1 MFGPLP
7 TLHKLA
13 LVIAALVVGAGI
25 GLWVGVMPE
34 IPLNV
39 RVGLL
44 TGTGLGIAAAFA
56 LVHDFHQRQ
65 SRPAR
70 ARRRLP

>member
-7 TLHKLA
+7 TLHKIA
-13 LVIAALVVGAGI
+13 LVLGALVVCAGI

-34 IPLNV
+34 IALNV

-44 TGTGLGIAAAFA
+44 SGTAVGVAAAFA
-56 LVHDFHQRQ
+56 LVHDFHEQR

-70 ARRRLP
+70 VRRRLH

>member
-7 TLHKLA
+7 TLHKFA

-25 GLWVGVMPE
+25 GLWFGVVPE

-44 TGTGLGIAAAFA
+44 TGTGVGVAAAFV
-56 LVHDFHQRQ
+56 LVHDFHERQ
-65 SRPAR
+65 TRPAR
-70 ARRRLP
+70 VRRRLP

>member
-7 TLHKLA
+7 TLHKFA
-13 LVIAALVVGAGI
+13 LVIAALVVCAGL
-25 GLWVGVMPE
+25 GLWMGVMPQM
-34 IPLNV
+34 PLNV

-44 TGTGLGIAAAFA
+44 AGTAVGVAAAFA
-56 LVHDFHQRQ
+56 LVHDSHERQ
-65 SRPAR
+65 TRTAR

>member
-7 TLHKLA
+7 TLHKIALA
-13 LVIAALVVGAGI
+13 VAALIVCTGI

-44 TGTGLGIAAAFA
+44 TGTGVGVAAAFA
-56 LVHDFHQRQ
+56 LVHDFHERQ

-70 ARRRLP
+70 ARRRLH

>member
-13 LVIAALVVGAGI
+13 LIAAALLVFVGI
-25 GLWVGVMPE
+25 GLWGGGMPQV
-34 IPLNV
+34 PLNV

-44 TGTGLGIAAAFA
+44 TGTAVGVAAAFA
-56 LVHDFHQRQ
+56 LVHDFHERQ

>member
-7 TLHKLA
+7 TLHKIA
-13 LVIAALVVGAGI
+13 LVAAALIVFVGM

-39 RVGLL
+39 RVGLV
-44 TGTGLGIAAAFA
+44 TGAAVGVAAAFA

>member
-7 TLHKLA
+7 ILHKFA
-13 LVIAALVVGAGI
+13 LVIAALVVCAGI
-25 GLWVGVMPE
+25 GLWVGVMPDV
-34 IPLNV
+34 PLNL

-44 TGTGLGIAAAFA
+44 TGTAVGVAAAFA
-56 LVHDFHQRQ
+56 LVHDFHERQ

>member
-7 TLHKLA
+7 TLHKIVMA
-13 LVIAALVVGAGI
+13 LAALVVFTGI

-44 TGTGLGIAAAFA
+44 SGTGVGVAAAFA
-56 LVHDFHQRQ
+56 LVHDFRERQ

-70 ARRRLP
+70 VRRRLP

>member
-7 TLHKLA
+7 TLHRFA
-13 LVIAALVVGAGI
+13 LVTAALVVCAGI
-25 GLWVGVMPE
+25 GLWVGIMPE

-44 TGTGLGIAAAFA
+44 TGTGVGIAAAFA
-56 LVHDFHQRQ
+56 LVHDFHERQ
-65 SRPAR
+65 SRPVR